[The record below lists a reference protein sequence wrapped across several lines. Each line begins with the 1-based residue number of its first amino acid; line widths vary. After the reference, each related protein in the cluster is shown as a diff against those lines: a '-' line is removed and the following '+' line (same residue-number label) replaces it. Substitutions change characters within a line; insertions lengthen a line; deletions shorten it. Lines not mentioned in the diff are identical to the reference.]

1 MIDIFYELRFKQKWL
16 QLNTPPIACRHQPPG
31 TGVKFQSQVCVP
43 NRNLFCIQDLTFAL
57 DNTAEGHVAS
67 LPLLG
72 FEEAR
77 SFAGLPCK

>member
-1 MIDIFYELRFKQKWL
+1 
-16 QLNTPPIACRHQPPG
+16 
-31 TGVKFQSQVCVP
+31 
-43 NRNLFCIQDLTFAL
+43 LTFAL